1 MQLGLIRPIP
11 RDSDGARAG
20 DALDVFEDLLLLLF
34 LRLDVVREELVPVC
48 GGRGGGGGG
57 GERRAGP
64 CLWGGER
71 GRGGG

>member
-48 GGRGGGGGG
+48 GGWRGGGVE
-57 GERRAGP
+57 GEGSSGYSNAILELMRA
-64 CLWGGER
+64 
-71 GRGGG
+71 